1 MCCFNTG
8 VAHSSIP
15 CPADSIFN
23 VTGVSASSVFYGLV
37 YRSDQ
42 RAQTWSRVLRQECV
56 SSGLL
61 VGIKVVGLSVWQ
73 ILRVCSGESRGKA
86 WYLIKLPSSLPVISK
101 VAGTCEE
108 SGFQVAVQR
117 QAC

>member
-1 MCCFNTG
+1 MRCFNTII
-8 VAHSSIP
+8 AHNSIP
-15 CPADSIFN
+15 YPPDSIFN
-23 VTGVSASSVFYGLV
+23 ETGVSTSSVFYGLV

-73 ILRVCSGESRGKA
+73 ILRVGSGESRGKA
-86 WYLIKLPSSLPVISK
+86 WYLVRHPSNLPVISE
-101 VAGTCEE
+101 VAGTCEG

-117 QAC
+117 QGC